1 MLQCRKFFRLGNHR
15 VFTHPRPEA
24 DIAGAANRPFES
36 PPSRRDSS
44 HDDWDASA
52 QFPFHDSVADF
63 IHDQIFVVEQNRL
76 RGAPP
81 TVLLIL
87 RQILRRRRPAEEAS
101 EAATHIVQ
109 MSFVRRLR

>member
-1 MLQCRKFFRLGNHR
+1 MNLHSGPSRFSDASKHQELLERPLASESKSRY
-15 VFTHPRPEA
+15 RPEA

-87 RQILRRRRPAEEAS
+87 RQILRRRRPAGEG
-101 EAATHIVQ
+101 I
-109 MSFVRRLR
+109 